1 MSSKNSK
8 LSSHIKNRTNPFVED
23 AIEKINQNIV
33 KKYKSSTN
41 TGEKAILQ
49 AIDPASGELLGHTS
63 FVRQI
68 EVDEERFTKLYLS
81 QFSQFW
87 DLQPQSMRVFG
98 YIMTQLKP
106 KQDMF
111 IFLLDDCLE
120 HTGYK
125 SKTSVF
131 KGLGGLIDSK
141 IIARGPSDSLY
152 FINPMV
158 AFNGSRVTFA
168 KTYVKKK
175 KAQQDPNQ
183 ATLNFTKP
191 TTLPEKEPSAL
202 DQPSGDF

>member
-1 MSSKNSK
+1 MSSK
-8 LSSHIKNRTNPFVED
+8 LSSHSKNKTNPFVEQ

-49 AIDPASGELLGHTS
+49 AVDPNSGELLGHTS

-68 EVDEERFTKLYLS
+68 EVDEEKFTKLYLS

-98 YIMTQLKP
+98 YIMTCLVP

-111 IFLLDDCLE
+111 IFLLDDCME

-125 SKTSVF
+125 SKTSIF
-131 KGLGGLIDSK
+131 KGLGGLIDSE

-175 KAQQDPNQ
+175 KIASNPNQ
-183 ATLNFTKP
+183 G
-191 TTLPEKEPSAL
+191 EL
-202 DQPSGDF
+202 DFEVNQKLQPSNDFDN